1 MLARRAFIA
10 GSLTVLAGSL
20 AGRTPVEAQPARVY
34 QVGVIIPG
42 GAPYYTGVDGLRD
55 GLRELGLEDGKR
67 LILHVRDAKGD
78 LKAVEA
84 AARDLEAQN
93 VDLIHS
99 WSTSVS
105 LAVVRAT
112 KKVPI
117 IFYAGTDPVAV
128 GLVGN
133 FRKPG
138 GRVTGMHGWT
148 TDLTGKRLA
157 LLREMIPSL
166 RRVVTFYNPQN
177 PAAQEAVKLARDAA
191 RQLKV
196 ELVEHRVASVEQLRT
211 VLGALRPGEADAYLH
226 VSDSM
231 MTSQVALVVETAMA
245 KRLATMF
252 QDKQS
257 VIQGGLASYG
267 VDYYAAGR
275 LSANRVQ
282 RVLLGANP
290 GDLAV
295 EQLDRLPFVV
305 NAKTA
310 KALGLTIP
318 PSVLAR
324 ADESSGDVQGV
335 RGLVE
340 PHPALQPL
348 LRPLLHQR
356 GPERLGGGR
365 ALDGGV
371 PPGDGRHRP
380 RQSRDAS

>member
-1 MLARRAFIA
+1 
-10 GSLTVLAGSL
+10 
-20 AGRTPVEAQPARVY
+20 
-34 QVGVIIPG
+34 
-42 GAPYYTGVDGLRD
+42 
-55 GLRELGLEDGKR
+55 
-67 LILHVRDAKGD
+67 
-78 LKAVEA
+78 
-84 AARDLEAQN
+84 
-93 VDLIHS
+93 
-99 WSTSVS
+99 
-105 LAVVRAT
+105 
-112 KKVPI
+112 
-117 IFYAGTDPVAV
+117 
-128 GLVGN
+128 
-133 FRKPG
+133 
-138 GRVTGMHGWT
+138 
-148 TDLTGKRLA
+148 
-157 LLREMIPSL
+157 
-166 RRVVTFYNPQN
+166 
-177 PAAQEAVKLARDAA
+177 VKLARDAA

-211 VLGALRPGEADAYLH
+211 VLGALRPGEADVYLH

-231 MTSQVALVVETAMA
+231 MTSQVSLVVETAMA

-324 ADESSGDVQGV
+324 ADEII
-335 RGLVE
+335 R
-340 PHPALQPL
+340 
-348 LRPLLHQR
+348 
-356 GPERLGGGR
+356 
-365 ALDGGV
+365 
-371 PPGDGRHRP
+371 
-380 RQSRDAS
+380 

>member
-1 MLARRAFIA
+1 MLARRALIA

-93 VDLIHS
+93 IDLIHS

-105 LAVVRAT
+105 LAVVRST

-231 MTSQVALVVETAMA
+231 MTGQVAPGRRDRDGE
-245 KRLATMF
+245 
-252 QDKQS
+252 
-257 VIQGGLASYG
+257 
-267 VDYYAAGR
+267 AAR
-275 LSANRVQ
+275 DDV
-282 RVLLGANP
+282 P
-290 GDLAV
+290 G
-295 EQLDRLPFVV
+295 
-305 NAKTA
+305 
-310 KALGLTIP
+310 
-318 PSVLAR
+318 
-324 ADESSGDVQGV
+324 
-335 RGLVE
+335 
-340 PHPALQPL
+340 
-348 LRPLLHQR
+348 
-356 GPERLGGGR
+356 
-365 ALDGGV
+365 
-371 PPGDGRHRP
+371 
-380 RQSRDAS
+380 

>member
-1 MLARRAFIA
+1 M
-10 GSLTVLAGSL
+10 
-20 AGRTPVEAQPARVY
+20 
-34 QVGVIIPG
+34 
-42 GAPYYTGVDGLRD
+42 
-55 GLRELGLEDGKR
+55 RELGLEDGKR

-275 LSANRVQ
+275 PSANRVQ
-282 RVLLGANP
+282 RMLLGANP

-295 EQLDRLPFVV
+295 EQLDR
-305 NAKTA
+305 
-310 KALGLTIP
+310 
-318 PSVLAR
+318 
-324 ADESSGDVQGV
+324 
-335 RGLVE
+335 
-340 PHPALQPL
+340 
-348 LRPLLHQR
+348 RPLRRQCEDGQSARPHAPAIGTGAGRRNHPVTYKAYAVSWNLTQR
-356 GPERLGGGR
+356 CNLFCAHCYISGGPGASAAGELSTEECRRVMADIARVNPGTFLILTGGSR
-365 ALDGGV
+365 CSALTF
-371 PPGDGRHRP
+371 
-380 RQSRDAS
+380 SS

>member
-1 MLARRAFIA
+1 MLARRALIA

-211 VLGALRPGEADAYLH
+211 VLGALRPGEADVYLH

-231 MTSQVALVVETAMA
+231 MTSQVSLVVETAMA

-324 ADESSGDVQGV
+324 ADEII
-335 RGLVE
+335 R
-340 PHPALQPL
+340 
-348 LRPLLHQR
+348 
-356 GPERLGGGR
+356 
-365 ALDGGV
+365 
-371 PPGDGRHRP
+371 
-380 RQSRDAS
+380 